1 MRNVRNAA
9 QRKIS
14 PWTIRFP
21 WRRGVG
27 TTKRTSGF
35 FAGDVKTSTMESRRR
50 SGNTGSRLA
59 SIYLSVYHS
68 RPASKN
74 SVLAPINDETWPYDR
89 GDDPSFFA
97 RLRAGKK
104 PGPLTW
110 GICRGDVRN
119 KIKKDDVVVFFSKR
133 ETQNG
138 DEYSLSAIA
147 TVEEKLKHTEATDP
161 KNGFANYYNLLVRPL
176 GQGNRWE
183 HFEPPRNGP
192 RGHSDWI
199 WRIVERRGQSR
210 NDFVG
215 VERVGYFDDRTAVN
229 GQRLV
234 KSIASNYVVFSN
246 SRRRSFILGEPI
258 PIAHRDDDI
267 AFEKWY
273 TNYRSVEIM
282 RLTVG
287 LTKGKARR
295 SLRIDRIRNAHPHI
309 RVVTTLAEVEAWR
322 TRFFELLEKLGVQN
336 LV

>member
-1 MRNVRNAA
+1 M
-9 QRKIS
+9 
-14 PWTIRFP
+14 
-21 WRRGVG
+21 
-27 TTKRTSGF
+27 
-35 FAGDVKTSTMESRRR
+35 
-50 SGNTGSRLA
+50 
-59 SIYLSVYHS
+59 
-68 RPASKN
+68 
-74 SVLAPINDETWPYDR
+74 
-89 GDDPSFFA
+89 
-97 RLRAGKK
+97 
-104 PGPLTW
+104 
-110 GICRGDVRN
+110 
-119 KIKKDDVVVFFSKR
+119 
-133 ETQNG
+133 
-138 DEYSLSAIA
+138 
-147 TVEEKLKHTEATDP
+147 
-161 KNGFANYYNLLVRPL
+161 
-176 GQGNRWE
+176 
-183 HFEPPRNGP
+183 
-192 RGHSDWI
+192 
-199 WRIVERRGQSR
+199 ERRGQSR